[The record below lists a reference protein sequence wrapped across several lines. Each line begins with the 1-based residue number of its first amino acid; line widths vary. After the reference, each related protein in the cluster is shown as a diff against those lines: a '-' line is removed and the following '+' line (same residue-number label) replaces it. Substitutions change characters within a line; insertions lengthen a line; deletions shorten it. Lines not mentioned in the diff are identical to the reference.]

1 MGPNATRD
9 TQGVAGAWL
18 YPDRVRYNT
27 TEQLEQ
33 IHRRLRALLFGPKDT
48 PYYVWCEKYADWEQ
62 LIFEGD
68 LINFRLR
75 DRHLKKPYT
84 DPKKGPM
91 LDHMLVCDVVN
102 QPVQEGMRKT
112 IDFMLGWDDLLSES
126 FHLGEPAIK
135 VYTYH
140 ASSSDHSL
148 RGSHAMR
155 LPTTWIG
162 NGARHFEP
170 FEPYPKYRMWLTMTM
185 TDEWKLATSSLP
197 DGKGVD
203 NLHLIAHDPRMP
215 RYAITK
221 NRELCGWKVGGEGG
235 PPLRD
240 DFASREDAKEYA
252 DDARATTYARRA
264 RREHVAAQSAW
275 AQWLAKS
282 GGCASPPVMPDN
294 FDPVDSPE
302 NVYKDAKKWKMGE
315 LQAAERDQSTAVVSV
330 VV

>member
-1 MGPNATRD
+1 
-9 TQGVAGAWL
+9 
-18 YPDRVRYNT
+18 
-27 TEQLEQ
+27 
-33 IHRRLRALLFGPKDT
+33 
-48 PYYVWCEKYADWEQ
+48 
-62 LIFEGD
+62 
-68 LINFRLR
+68 
-75 DRHLKKPYT
+75 
-84 DPKKGPM
+84 
-91 LDHMLVCDVVN
+91 
-102 QPVQEGMRKT
+102 
-112 IDFMLGWDDLLSES
+112 
-126 FHLGEPAIK
+126 
-135 VYTYH
+135 
-140 ASSSDHSL
+140 
-148 RGSHAMR
+148 MR

-275 AQWLAKS
+275 AQ
-282 GGCASPPVMPDN
+282 
-294 FDPVDSPE
+294 
-302 NVYKDAKKWKMGE
+302 
-315 LQAAERDQSTAVVSV
+315 
-330 VV
+330 